1 MSQESLR
8 VLKELSMLS
17 TNMDLLVKEL
27 REQNKKTTEN
37 TDQLKKIVEEKE
49 KKPAI
54 VDTAKENQAVQ
65 NEGFFKNLT
74 ESFAKQVSDNTK
86 GLTENLTKQITGDLD
101 GITKNLF
108 KTRDTQEN
116 TGAKPSDQTIE
127 SIAKSIFSKIPKFAE
142 GGDVKKDG
150 VALVGEKGPELVQLK
165 KNQKV
170 ISNDDELFL
179 QMELEDM
186 RRSRERKGELE
197 SQLQSKTSGASEI
210 VTGTPKLAESVKNKF
225 GVQVPKSEI
234 EQERK
239 KLMDEDP
246 NYYSKYPEHLQE
258 DLDYFI
264 DSYREEIK
272 KEEIAKISSAEALK
286 NKAQPTPET
295 TPAEEPSKKEKRK
308 KEAESKREKEKRESA
323 VISPNKPKLLESLKE
338 KGKSF
343 LNDQKKAFDQ
353 KISEAGLIT
362 KKEVNKPAEN
372 KSAPVK
378 LETEKFNLNEVKSE
392 NIKDLTARL
401 KAGMQTKETTA
412 EKTTP
417 TTSTPPS
424 TTNATTT
431 QTSPAE
437 TKPSS
442 KETKQKETSDA
453 MTQQDLK
460 EIKALLA
467 GIYKTLS
474 SPLNIA
480 NDRPFRPN
488 SNVL

>member
-186 RRSRERKGELE
+186 PRTKGRI
-197 SQLQSKTSGASEI
+197 GI
-210 VTGTPKLAESVKNKF
+210 
-225 GVQVPKSEI
+225 
-234 EQERK
+234 
-239 KLMDEDP
+239 
-246 NYYSKYPEHLQE
+246 
-258 DLDYFI
+258 
-264 DSYREEIK
+264 
-272 KEEIAKISSAEALK
+272 
-286 NKAQPTPET
+286 
-295 TPAEEPSKKEKRK
+295 
-308 KEAESKREKEKRESA
+308 
-323 VISPNKPKLLESLKE
+323 
-338 KGKSF
+338 
-343 LNDQKKAFDQ
+343 
-353 KISEAGLIT
+353 
-362 KKEVNKPAEN
+362 
-372 KSAPVK
+372 
-378 LETEKFNLNEVKSE
+378 
-392 NIKDLTARL
+392 
-401 KAGMQTKETTA
+401 
-412 EKTTP
+412 
-417 TTSTPPS
+417 
-424 TTNATTT
+424 TTT
-431 QTSPAE
+431 
-437 TKPSS
+437 
-442 KETKQKETSDA
+442 KQN
-453 MTQQDLK
+453 LWC
-460 EIKALLA
+460 
-467 GIYKTLS
+467 
-474 SPLNIA
+474 
-480 NDRPFRPN
+480 F
-488 SNVL
+488 

>member
-54 VDTAKENQAVQ
+54 VDTGKENQVAQ

-74 ESFAKQVSDNTK
+74 QSFAKQISENTK

-108 KTRDTQEN
+108 KTKDTQEN

-170 ISNDDELFL
+170 ISNDDELF

-186 RRSRERKGELE
+186 RRSRERKAELE
-197 SQLQSKTSGASEI
+197 SQLQSKTPGASEI
-210 VTGTPKLAESVKNKF
+210 VTGTPKLAESVQNKF

-239 KLMDEDP
+239 RLMDEDP
-246 NYYSKYPEHLQE
+246 NYYSKYPEDLQE

-286 NKAQPTPET
+286 NKAQPTPEAAS
-295 TPAEEPSKKEKRK
+295 AEEPSKKEKRK

-353 KISEAGLIT
+353 KISEAGLIP
-362 KKEVNKPAEN
+362 KKEVIKPAEN

-417 TTSTPPS
+417 TTSTTPS

>member
-1 MSQESLR
+1 M
-8 VLKELSMLS
+8 
-17 TNMDLLVKEL
+17 
-27 REQNKKTTEN
+27 
-37 TDQLKKIVEEKE
+37 
-49 KKPAI
+49 
-54 VDTAKENQAVQ
+54 
-65 NEGFFKNLT
+65 
-74 ESFAKQVSDNTK
+74 
-86 GLTENLTKQITGDLD
+86 
-101 GITKNLF
+101 
-108 KTRDTQEN
+108 
-116 TGAKPSDQTIE
+116 
-127 SIAKSIFSKIPKFAE
+127 
-142 GGDVKKDG
+142 
-150 VALVGEKGPELVQLK
+150 
-165 KNQKV
+165 
-170 ISNDDELFL
+170 
-179 QMELEDM
+179 
-186 RRSRERKGELE
+186 E

-417 TTSTPPS
+417 TTSTTPS
-424 TTNATTT
+424 TTNATIT

>member
-323 VISPNKPKLLESLKE
+323 VISPNKPKRHL
-338 KGKSF
+338 
-343 LNDQKKAFDQ
+343 
-353 KISEAGLIT
+353 T
-362 KKEVNKPAEN
+362 KKYP
-372 KSAPVK
+372 K
-378 LETEKFNLNEVKSE
+378 L
-392 NIKDLTARL
+392 D
-401 KAGMQTKETTA
+401 
-412 EKTTP
+412 
-417 TTSTPPS
+417 
-424 TTNATTT
+424 
-431 QTSPAE
+431 
-437 TKPSS
+437 
-442 KETKQKETSDA
+442 
-453 MTQQDLK
+453 
-460 EIKALLA
+460 
-467 GIYKTLS
+467 
-474 SPLNIA
+474 
-480 NDRPFRPN
+480 
-488 SNVL
+488 